1 MASAPG
7 AGGTVAKTVKHVAS
21 IVLLLLVCLAL
32 PVAFAVLLFG
42 SAGGAVVLLVLTAL
56 ILIFALM
63 ADRILHRVFGAR
75 MVLSSNAPELV
86 MMTDRLAAQCGI
98 PRPQVGLIDTAQANA
113 FATCRNGR
121 GTGAIL
127 LSRPMLHA
135 LTREEAEA
143 VVALLIARMQRPET
157 RAAQIAAVL
166 GAMVTIILSGS
177 LLRRP
182 GGEDHPPGPLARA
195 LALITAPV
203 AALLVRT
210 IAGAPVSFA
219 ADRDAAAALG
229 NPMALARALT
239 RLDGLARATENGDT
253 ERHPATVHMFLVD
266 PLHPSRLKPLFDFH
280 PPVEARVS
288 RLKRQAGV
296 GDT

>member
-1 MASAPG
+1 
-7 AGGTVAKTVKHVAS
+7 GT
-21 IVLLLLVCLAL
+21 
-32 PVAFAVLLFG
+32 
-42 SAGGAVVLLVLTAL
+42 
-56 ILIFALM
+56 
-63 ADRILHRVFGAR
+63 
-75 MVLSSNAPELV
+75 
-86 MMTDRLAAQCGI
+86 
-98 PRPQVGLIDTAQANA
+98 QANG
-113 FATCRNGR
+113 FATCRNGH

-127 LSRPMLHA
+127 LSRPLLHA

-157 RAAQIAAVL
+157 RAGQIAAVL
-166 GAMVTIILSGS
+166 GGMATILLSGA
-177 LLRRP
+177 LLRRS
-182 GGEDHPPGPLARA
+182 GGEARSPGKLSRG
-195 LALITAPV
+195 LALVSAPV
-203 AALLVRT
+203 AALMVRT

-239 RLDGLARATENGDT
+239 RLDGLARATENEGA

-266 PLHPSRLKPLFDFH
+266 PLHPSRLKPVFDLH

>member
-1 MASAPG
+1 M
-7 AGGTVAKTVKHVAS
+7 KHVAS

-32 PVAFAVLLFG
+32 PVALAVLLFG

-56 ILIFALM
+56 ILTFALN

-75 MVLSSNAPELV
+75 MVVSSNAPELV
-86 MMTDRLAAQCGI
+86 MMTDRLAAQSGI
-98 PRPQVGLIDTAQANA
+98 PRPQVGLIDGTQANG

-127 LSRPMLHA
+127 LSRPLLHA

-157 RAAQIAAVL
+157 RAGQIAAVL
-166 GAMVTIILSGS
+166 GGMATILLSGA
-177 LLRRP
+177 LLRRS
-182 GGEDHPPGPLARA
+182 GGEARSPGPLSRG
-195 LALITAPV
+195 LDD
-203 AALLVRT
+203 
-210 IAGAPVSFA
+210 GA
-219 ADRDAAAALG
+219 
-229 NPMALARALT
+229 
-239 RLDGLARATENGDT
+239 

-266 PLHPSRLKPLFDFH
+266 PLHPSRLKPLFDLH